1 MQRLGV
7 CRRIFLPDGL
17 HIVHRLNI
25 AEQAAG
31 GIRHE
36 GDMIVL
42 TQGVLAYY
50 SVDAIR

>member
-36 GDMIVL
+36 SDMVVL
-42 TQGVLAYY
+42 IQGVLAYH